1 MYTVVYSI
9 IQAEAYMPGTPRS
22 TVLTLR
28 VPADLNRRIEQA
40 TRRTRRPKSAL
51 LREALQNAFGAAPL
65 PDDPAREARR
75 QSLLASGRDAERD
88 ALDFVEHVAD
98 DRGWQ

>member
-1 MYTVVYSI
+1 M
-9 IQAEAYMPGTPRS
+9 EAIMSETQRS

-28 VPADLNRRIEQA
+28 VPADLGRRIEQA
-40 TRRTRRPKSAL
+40 ARRKSRPKSVL

-65 PDDPAREARR
+65 PDDPARDARR
-75 QSLLASGRDAERD
+75 QSLLVSGRESERE

-98 DRGWQ
+98 DRGWR